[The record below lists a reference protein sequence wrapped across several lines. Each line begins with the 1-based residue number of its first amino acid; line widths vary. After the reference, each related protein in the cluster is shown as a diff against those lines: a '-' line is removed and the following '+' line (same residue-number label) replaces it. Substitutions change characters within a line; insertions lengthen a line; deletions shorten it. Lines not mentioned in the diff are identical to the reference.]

1 MLDGVVYGLEGAA
14 GRAYGIHPRVRDGGP
29 GTCNAWRGPHRTPG
43 TFLVTLRSGASRY
56 EYVTVRG
63 LGRHA
68 AAANVGVPSVNMVL
82 DSRLY
87 ESQNKSTLKYFATR
101 DTCNDL

>member
-56 EYVTVRG
+56 LRVRDCTRTRTPCGGGECRRPERQYGIG
-63 LGRHA
+63 LTPVRIT
-68 AAANVGVPSVNMVL
+68 
-82 DSRLY
+82 
-87 ESQNKSTLKYFATR
+87 K
-101 DTCNDL
+101 